1 MNREELKMR
10 NGGKRIEQF
19 FERGNH
25 RSGGYA
31 VSGGGGFGVPVLS
44 GAGPENL

>member
-19 FERGNH
+19 FEGPNH
-25 RSGGYA
+25 RGGGYA
-31 VSGGGGFGVPVLS
+31 ASGGGGFGVPVFS
-44 GAGPENL
+44 GAGPGNL